1 MRANLLDVV
10 TSALDA
16 STAVPA
22 LSTYDFTTAQAVV
35 AASERADRPVILLV
49 PPKAAAGTGGRRLVT
64 ALRHLADDAAVP
76 VCVQLDHAVDLELVE
91 QAVAAGADAVLA
103 DGSALPHAEN
113 AAFVAR
119 ARELAGPDVVVEAEL
134 GSLPGDEDTAR
145 TSAAGAM
152 TDPGAVP
159 GFLAA
164 SGADLLAVNVGNVH
178 GHYQGTPRLHWSR
191 LEQICEAADRT
202 PLVLH
207 GASGIPETMLVRAP
221 LAGIGK
227 ININTELRAA
237 VLAALADRLEE
248 RRHQGLDLWALLG
261 DWTGT
266 VREFTALAHG
276 LTTAEARSR
285 NS

>member
-10 TSALDA
+10 TSALA
-16 STAVPA
+16 AHTAVPA

-35 AASERADRPVILLV
+35 EASERAGRPVILLV

-64 ALRHLADDAAVP
+64 ALRALADDAATP
-76 VCVQLDHAVDLELVE
+76 VCVQLDHAVDLDLIEH
-91 QAVAAGADAVLA
+91 AVAAGADAVLA
-103 DGSALPHAEN
+103 DGSSLPAAAN

-119 ARELAGPDVVVEAEL
+119 ARELVGPGVVVEAEL
-134 GSLPGDEDTAR
+134 GSLPGDEDAAM
-145 TSAAGAM
+145 TSEAGGM
-152 TDPGAVP
+152 TDPGEVP
-159 GFLAA
+159 GFLDG
-164 SGADLLAVNVGNVH
+164 SGADLLAVAVGNVH
-178 GHYQGTPRLHWSR
+178 GHYRGTPRLHWSR
-191 LEQICEAADRT
+191 LEQICEAAERT

-227 ININTELRAA
+227 ININTELRSAVFAA
-237 VLAALADRLEE
+237 VADRIEQ
-248 RRHQGLDLWALLG
+248 RRHQGLSLWALLE
-261 DWTGT
+261 DWTEAVG
-266 VREFTALAHG
+266 EFTTLAHR